1 MASAE
6 IRVVV
11 AYSPKPRVVD
21 EVEVVLPA
29 GATVLQALQAS
40 GVVERHP
47 EIDPSQAKLGVWGK
61 LRQPADVLRDADRV
75 EVYRPLKV
83 DPKEA
88 RRQRYASHRETAK
101 AREAQKKARESH

>member
-11 AYSPKPRVVD
+11 VYSPQPRVVD
-21 EVEVVLPA
+21 QVELVLPN
-29 GATVLQALQAS
+29 GATLLQALKAS
-40 GVVERHP
+40 GVIDRHP
-47 EIDPSQAKLGVWGK
+47 EIDPARAKLGVWGK
-61 LRQPADVLRDADRV
+61 LRQPDDVLRDADRV
-75 EVYRPLKV
+75 EVYRSLKV

-88 RRQRYASHRETAK
+88 RRQRYQSHRETVK